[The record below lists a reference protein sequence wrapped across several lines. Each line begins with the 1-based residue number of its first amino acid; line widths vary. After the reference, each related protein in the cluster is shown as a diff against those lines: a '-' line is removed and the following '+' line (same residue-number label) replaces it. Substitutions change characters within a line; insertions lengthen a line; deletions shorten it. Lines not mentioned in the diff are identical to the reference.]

1 MRNGIIGTGRRHG
14 SLTLAGKVRMMTPK
28 IAKQPKRR
36 RPRGRAA
43 KRRKCMLSINNK
55 FISYFVSYKYIY
67 IDIIR

>member
-36 RPRGRAA
+36 RPRGRAG
-43 KRRKCMLSINNK
+43 KRRKCMLSINKK
-55 FISYFVSYKYIY
+55 FLSYFL
-67 IDIIR
+67 